1 MKALILKS
9 IRVQTVS
16 TVVSVCISV
25 GLILFSVYQTYHCKQ
40 VIEKQG
46 EVFQEALD
54 SQLDTY
60 LEVLKAE
67 ETIKTNYPKRNFGKF
82 SLSWYTPVE
91 LKKPVEKLRTA
102 TGSKPKEGR
111 TIAVDPRVIP
121 YGSTVY
127 IEGYGYF
134 IAEDT
139 GGAIKGNRIDIFIN
153 DYNKAKQLGRK
164 TANVWILG
172 KK

>member
-1 MKALILKS
+1 MKTLILRS
-9 IRVQTVS
+9 IRVQTIS
-16 TVVSVCISV
+16 TIVSVCISV
-25 GLILFSVYQTYHCKQ
+25 GLLLFSVYQTYHCKQ

-54 SQLDTY
+54 AQLDTY

-67 ETIKTNYPKRNFGKF
+67 EVIKTNYPKKNFGKF

-102 TGSKPKEGR
+102 TGSKPKGGR
-111 TIAVDPRVIP
+111 TIAVDPRIIP
-121 YGSTVY
+121 FGSTVY

-139 GGAIKGNRIDIFIN
+139 GGAIKGNRIDIFIE

>member
-25 GLILFSVYQTYHCKQ
+25 GLLLFSVYQTYHCKQ

-67 ETIKTNYPKRNFGKF
+67 ETIKTSYPKRNFGKF
-82 SLSWYTPVE
+82 SLSWYTPIE
-91 LKKPVEKLRTA
+91 LKKPREKLRTA

-111 TIAVDPRVIP
+111 TIAVDPKVIP

-127 IEGYGYF
+127 IEGYGYY

-139 GGAIKGNRIDIFIN
+139 GSAIKGNRIDVFIE
-153 DYNKAKQLGRK
+153 DYDKAKQLGRRI
-164 TANVWILG
+164 ANVWILG